1 MLEELLKHE
10 KLGNKN
16 ELSFFLLNA
25 LTLSKNQKISDL
37 RAYCVSNHYTIGQSI
52 NGILKLL
59 EFMKLISMSDD
70 YVLVEDEFF
79 TSIKKSSDNFDQN
92 HFARAFLTVLRNE
105 GAIDTLFPPNA
116 IKLDSI
122 EKVFYIKENYI
133 PLRYMGVRNL
143 LISLD
148 FFEHNSPLGSN
159 ILTVNRAYSDFFLNE
174 IIKTIKDANQYRRR
188 KTLQSLKERQARQEL
203 LGKEAELFVLD
214 FEKQRLNK
222 HPLVDNIQRISEEYV
237 NAGYDIESYSDNN
250 SLFTDR
256 FIEVKSYSENLEFY
270 WSANE
275 VDMAKELLDKYF
287 LYLVDRTKVLEAGYA
302 PKIIQ
307 NPYQNIYENEL
318 WKKESQT
325 WKFSFQDDEISK
337 KFD

>member
-25 LTLSKNQKISDL
+25 LTLAKNQKISDL

-52 NGILKLL
+52 SGILKLL
-59 EFMKLISMSDD
+59 EFVKLISISDD
-70 YVLVEDEFF
+70 HVLVEDEFF
-79 TSIKKSSDNFDQN
+79 TSIKKNNDDFDQN
-92 HFARAFLTVLRNE
+92 YFARTFLVALRNE
-105 GAIDTLFPPNA
+105 GVVETLFPPDA

-122 EKVFYIKENYI
+122 ENVFYIKENFI
-133 PLRYMGVRNL
+133 PLRYIGVRNL
-143 LISLD
+143 LISLN

-159 ILTVNRAYSDFFLNE
+159 ILAVNRAYTDFFLNE

-188 KTLQSLKERQARQEL
+188 KTLQSLKERQAHQEL

-214 FEKQRLNK
+214 FEKLRLNK
-222 HPLVDNIQRISEEYV
+222 HPLLDNVQRISEEYV
-237 NAGYDIESYSDNN
+237 NAGYDIESYNENN

-275 VDMAKELLDKYF
+275 VEVAKELLDKYF
-287 LYLVDRTKVLEAGYA
+287 LYLVDRAKVLEAGYA

-307 NPYQNIYENEL
+307 NPYQNIFENEL

-325 WKFSFQDDEISK
+325 WKFSLQEDE
-337 KFD
+337 

>member
-25 LTLSKNQKISDL
+25 LTLSKNQKTSDI
-37 RAYCVSNHYTIGQSI
+37 RAYCVSNHYTIGQSLS
-52 NGILKLL
+52 GILKLL
-59 EFMKLISMSDD
+59 EFMKFISISDN
-70 YVLVEDEFF
+70 YVLVEDEIFN
-79 TSIKKSSDNFDQN
+79 SIKKNNADFDQDL
-92 HFARAFLTVLRNE
+92 FARTFLMALRNE
-105 GAIDTLFPPNA
+105 RAIDAIFPLDA
-116 IKLDSI
+116 IKLDSV
-122 EKVFYIKENYI
+122 EKVFYLKDNHI
-133 PLRYMGVRNL
+133 PLRYMGVKNL
-143 LISLD
+143 LISLG
-148 FFEHNSPLGSN
+148 FFEHSSLLGSN
-159 ILTVNRAYSDFFLNE
+159 KLTVNRVHTDFFQNE

-188 KTLQSLKERQARQEL
+188 KSLQSLKEQQAHQEL
-203 LGKEAELFVLD
+203 LGKEAELFVLG

-222 HPLVDNIQRISEEYV
+222 HPLLDSIQRISEKYV

-275 VDMAKELLDKYF
+275 VEVAKELFDKYF
-287 LYLVDRTKVLEAGYA
+287 LYLVDRARLPEAGYA

-307 NPYQNIYENEL
+307 NPYQNIFENEL
-318 WKKESQT
+318 WKKEAQT
-325 WKFSFQDDEISK
+325 WKFSLQESAQNEGL
-337 KFD
+337 